1 MDLTALQRMDLSGN
15 ALSGPVSSLP
25 PLLLD
30 LKLNNNQF
38 TDLSVITPFLS
49 AADVSFNELV
59 TLGDLT
65 GNNLKTLKVENNN
78 LTFEDLE
85 PNVPI
90 PEFTY
95 SPQDSVESKQSML
108 VELGTSE
115 TLASTTAGSANVYQW
130 FRNDLPIAGEVSSSL
145 TLPDITVDH
154 RAAGTEEKL
163 NVEMLPAGNYIL
175 TIQDRGIIV
184 GTSHVMIE

>member
-90 PEFTY
+90 PVF
-95 SPQDSVESKQSML
+95 VQSSGQRG
-108 VELGTSE
+108 EQ
-115 TLASTTAGSANVYQW
+115 AKHAGGAWNVRNPGFNDRWIGQCLSMVQKRSAHCW
-130 FRNDLPIAGEVSSSL
+130 
-145 TLPDITVDH
+145 
-154 RAAGTEEKL
+154 
-163 NVEMLPAGNYIL
+163 
-175 TIQDRGIIV
+175 
-184 GTSHVMIE
+184 